1 MIEYRKILEYHFK
14 GMTQR
19 TIQVAVNS
27 SRNTIR
33 EIVHSAEKKNL
44 QELTDEMTN
53 QLLEE
58 FLFPEKLPQAKGYFT
73 EDWDYVHK
81 ELGKKHMTLS
91 LLHKEYSQRAE
102 AHQALPYAYRTYCRH
117 YNQYAQKY
125 KVTMP
130 IKRKPGES
138 MEVDWAGSTL
148 KLIDRTT
155 GEVIKVYIFV
165 ATLPYSQLSYC
176 EGFLDMTSASW
187 LTGHIHAFNY
197 FKGVA
202 EMLVPDN
209 LKTGVTKSD
218 YAEPLLN
225 EAYRELGDYYQTAI
239 VPARVR
245 KAKDKA
251 SVEGAVG
258 FISRQ
263 LIVALRHTQCFYL
276 NELNQLVWDKLEA
289 LNNEPFQKKS
299 GSRRSVF
306 EEEETS
312 YLTPVRQPD
321 FQLTDWR
328 IAKVALNYHI
338 QIDRNYYS
346 VPYEYVQCQVEVR
359 LTQNLIEVYLNQSRI
374 SSHKRIHHQIG
385 QYSTLTDH
393 MPDSHRVYAQ
403 HTIETVKNWAKT
415 IGNYTKQLIDL
426 IIEQHVEKQALRMTS
441 GIQKLQDKYG
451 AVLIEETSEIIVSI
465 TSQPTLSTFKTTL
478 KRQHQRKKTL
488 AEKTPSIIQT
498 DNNYGFTRGAEYF
511 GGFDK

>member
-53 QLLEE
+53 QWLEE

-202 EMLVPDN
+202 EMLV
-209 LKTGVTKSD
+209 
-218 YAEPLLN
+218 
-225 EAYRELGDYYQTAI
+225 
-239 VPARVR
+239 
-245 KAKDKA
+245 
-251 SVEGAVG
+251 
-258 FISRQ
+258 
-263 LIVALRHTQCFYL
+263 
-276 NELNQLVWDKLEA
+276 
-289 LNNEPFQKKS
+289 
-299 GSRRSVF
+299 
-306 EEEETS
+306 
-312 YLTPVRQPD
+312 
-321 FQLTDWR
+321 
-328 IAKVALNYHI
+328 
-338 QIDRNYYS
+338 
-346 VPYEYVQCQVEVR
+346 
-359 LTQNLIEVYLNQSRI
+359 
-374 SSHKRIHHQIG
+374 
-385 QYSTLTDH
+385 
-393 MPDSHRVYAQ
+393 
-403 HTIETVKNWAKT
+403 
-415 IGNYTKQLIDL
+415 
-426 IIEQHVEKQALRMTS
+426 
-441 GIQKLQDKYG
+441 
-451 AVLIEETSEIIVSI
+451 
-465 TSQPTLSTFKTTL
+465 
-478 KRQHQRKKTL
+478 
-488 AEKTPSIIQT
+488 
-498 DNNYGFTRGAEYF
+498 
-511 GGFDK
+511 